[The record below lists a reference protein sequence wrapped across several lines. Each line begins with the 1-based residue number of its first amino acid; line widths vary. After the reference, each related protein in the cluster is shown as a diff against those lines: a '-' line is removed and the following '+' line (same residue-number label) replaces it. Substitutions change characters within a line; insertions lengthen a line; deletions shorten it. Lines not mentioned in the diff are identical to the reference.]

1 MATDV
6 AQTLRKALEEL
17 QAEKKRIETQIA
29 AIQGALA
36 VSSRQAAGDARPKIG
51 KKRGRK
57 AMSAAQR
64 KAVGRRM
71 KAYWAKRKAEV
82 TTATTK
88 SDDEKK

>member
-36 VSSRQAAGDARPKIG
+36 VSGRQAAKDARPKSG
-51 KKRGRK
+51 EKRGRR

-64 KAVGRRM
+64 KVVGRRM

-82 TTATTK
+82 VTAKTK

>member
-17 QAEKKRIETQIA
+17 QAEKKRIEAQIA
-29 AIQGALA
+29 AIRGALA
-36 VSSRQAAGDARPKIG
+36 ASGQHAAKNVRPKIG
-51 KKRGRK
+51 EKRGRR
-57 AMSAAQR
+57 AMSASQR

-82 TTATTK
+82 TTAKNK

>member
-17 QAEKKRIETQIA
+17 QAEKKRIEKQIA

-36 VSSRQAAGDARPKIG
+36 VSGWQAAKDVRSKIG
-51 KKRGRK
+51 EKRGRR

-82 TTATTK
+82 PTAKTK

>member
-29 AIQGALA
+29 AIQSALA
-36 VSSRQAAGDARPKIG
+36 VSGPHAGKDVRPAIG
-51 KKRGRK
+51 ERRGRK

-64 KAVGRRM
+64 RAVGRRM

-82 TTATTK
+82 PTAKTK
-88 SDDEKK
+88 SDAEKK